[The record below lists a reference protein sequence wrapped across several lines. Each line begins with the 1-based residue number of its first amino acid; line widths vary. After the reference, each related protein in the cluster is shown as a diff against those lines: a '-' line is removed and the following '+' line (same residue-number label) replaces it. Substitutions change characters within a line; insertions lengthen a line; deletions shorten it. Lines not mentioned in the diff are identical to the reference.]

1 MALNQTKNSTLD
13 MLGLEVSSVDES
25 YTDVSD
31 MDQIKAY
38 ELEPGVTFSG
48 KPEVSLFTN
57 DELDDDGEFV
67 KKYDAVR
74 IRLIDNPEY
83 LDAYFNVPK
92 MDENGFITNVRK
104 SFDFYRS
111 AFDVIYSFLRYID
124 ESNIIDPDTGDEIK
138 KIKKINIENFIDLLN
153 DKDSITLKIT
163 EGNKESDYNSFMIVK
178 MIDDI
183 ELDI

>member
-13 MLGLEVSSVDES
+13 MLGVEVSSVDETW
-25 YTDVSD
+25 TDVSD

-38 ELEPGVTFSG
+38 ELEPGTTFTG

-57 DELDDDGEFV
+57 DELNEDGEFE

-92 MDENGFITNVRK
+92 MDENGFISNISK
-104 SFDFYRS
+104 GFDFYRS
-111 AFDVIYSFLRYID
+111 CFDVIYSFLRYID
-124 ESNIIDPDTGDEIK
+124 ETNVIDAKTGEEIK

-163 EGNKESDYNSFMIVK
+163 EGNKQSDYNSFMIVK

>member
-13 MLGLEVSSVDES
+13 MLGVEVSSVDES

-38 ELEPGVTFSG
+38 ELEPGTTFTG

-57 DELDDDGEFV
+57 DELDDDGNFV

-92 MDENGFITNVRK
+92 MDENGFITNIRK
-104 SFDFYRS
+104 GFDFYRS

-124 ESNIIDPDTGDEIK
+124 ETNIIDPDTGDEIK

-163 EGNKESDYNSFMIVK
+163 EGNKESDYNSFMIIK
-178 MIDDI
+178 MVDDI
-183 ELDI
+183 EVGI